1 MGEAPVSREEYDEF
15 IAECRR
21 NIPDGF
27 SRDGEP
33 AEAVI
38 VRYIRDLEGRR
49 PASVRQTI
57 GVVEAGSKV
66 IGMVTG

>member
-15 IAECRR
+15 IAECSR
-21 NIPDGF
+21 NIPEGF
-27 SRDGEP
+27 SRDDEP

-38 VRYIRDLEGRR
+38 VRYIRHLEGR

-66 IGMVTG
+66 IGMVIS